1 MVNLSDNMSKTRT
14 QKFIKIYDQLNEQ
27 GPLDDEK
34 IFEVALEQL
43 NSVKEP
49 KEFFMPAFANDSK
62 VSAASFERNRKSPTV
77 IELKERQHGHVAG
90 EKKQPEA
97 KVRKSQKHKLEQ
109 AIDVKN
115 LF

>member
-1 MVNLSDNMSKTRT
+1 MVDLNDNKSKSRT
-14 QKFIKIYDQLNEQ
+14 QKFIKIYNELKEQ

-49 KEFFMPAFANDSK
+49 KEFFMPAFAKDSK
-62 VSAASFERNRKSPTV
+62 TFAGANRQNQKTEEV
-77 IELKERQHGHVAG
+77 DEIEKTQEGHTTG
-90 EKKQPEA
+90 EKRQPKQS
-97 KVRKSQKHKLEQ
+97 RKQKLEK